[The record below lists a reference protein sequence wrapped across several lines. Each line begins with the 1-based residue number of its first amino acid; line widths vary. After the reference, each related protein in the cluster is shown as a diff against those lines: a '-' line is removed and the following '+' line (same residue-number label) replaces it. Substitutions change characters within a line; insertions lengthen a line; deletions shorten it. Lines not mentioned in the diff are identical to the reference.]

1 MTAGLYGLIAALC
14 WGSADFIARFTG
26 RSIGHQ
32 QTIFGMI
39 AVGTIALSLVF
50 WWLELEIIPDFSRL
64 WLLVIS
70 GVGIMYSTMLL
81 YKALAM
87 GPVTI
92 VSPIVGSF
100 PVFNV
105 ILAIILGARPDMV
118 QWAAVISVLGG
129 VWIVSYAAD
138 HFLHEIHY
146 NEKLL
151 RQAVLVALSASL
163 GLGISVAASQ
173 EAARHY
179 GELQT
184 ICASRWIGLIT
195 ISLYFVYKKVLPRAV
210 LTCAIAHDAG
220 TARHHG
226 VCSPDAGRTYQCAGD
241 GCCHLVRLLRSY
253 HYTRQD
259 YSQGAHEIH
268 ALGGCNFYCQWGI
281 GTFGDDLIVTP

>member
-210 LTCAIAHDAG
+210 LTCWPLLTMQGLLDTTAYVVLMLAAHTSAPEMAVVTSSG
-220 TARHHG
+220 FCVVTIILARIILKERMRFTHWVG
-226 VCSPDAGRTYQCAGD
+226 V
-241 GCCHLVRLLRSY
+241 
-253 HYTRQD
+253 
-259 YSQGAHEIH
+259 I
-268 ALGGCNFYCQWGI
+268 F
-281 GTFGDDLIVTP
+281 IVSGVSVLSATT